1 MHRGMYYRA
10 PITPVVDQ
18 DNVGCLT
25 RSAAVVEAW
34 LTALLCVGGL
44 AMVTVSAA
52 LALCDLEQLDLV
64 VTFVTGGRS

>member
-10 PITPVVDQ
+10 LSTPVVDQ
-18 DNVGCLT
+18 DNEGCMT